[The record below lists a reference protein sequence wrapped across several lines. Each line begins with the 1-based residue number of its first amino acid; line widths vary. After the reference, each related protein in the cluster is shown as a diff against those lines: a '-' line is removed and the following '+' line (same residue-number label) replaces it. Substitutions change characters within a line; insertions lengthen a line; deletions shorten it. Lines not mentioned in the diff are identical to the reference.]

1 MKSIYIRPTNI
12 IFGQKANYFIQEKSA
27 KSLCGLEN
35 VGFLSLEILK
45 RQSDGNT
52 VEEYSVLEIEK
63 LDFKNEIEEDLKNI
77 TSKRKNIFNLDFTN
91 PILMGVLN
99 VTPDSFSDGG
109 KYNTTYRALDHVR
122 SMINYGAHII
132 DVGGESTRPG
142 AKSVSELDE
151 IKRVSET
158 IQLIKNKFPNQII
171 SLDTRKSTVMKHGI
185 DIGIDIL
192 NDVSAL
198 DFDPQSYLVVSR
210 VLAKTNYFK
219 SFDSVYA
226 ETYWQSNPT
235 YENVLLDIFDY
246 FENKIKFLKNNG
258 IKDEQII
265 IDPGIGF
272 GKTLEHNLEI
282 ISKISLFHSLG
293 YPIMVGPSRK
303 SFIGKIMAEKDNPQR
318 LGGTIASILY
328 SYLQGIQLFRVHDIQ
343 ETNEALKVYSQ
354 FLKQ

>member
-1 MKSIYIRPTNI
+1 MKSTYIRPTNI
-12 IFGQKANYFIQEKSA
+12 VFGQKANYFIQAGTA
-27 KSLCGLEN
+27 KSLCGLED
-35 VGFLSLEILK
+35 VGFLSVEILN
-45 RQSDGNT
+45 RQTDGNT
-52 VEEYSVLEIEK
+52 VEEYSVLELEG
-63 LDFKNEIEEDLKNI
+63 LDFRNEIESDLNKI
-77 TSKRKNIFNLDFTN
+77 TSKRNNIYNLNFKN

-109 KYNTTYRALDHVR
+109 KYNTTFRALDHVK
-122 SMINYGAHII
+122 SMIDFGAHII

-142 AKSVSELDE
+142 AKSVSEQDE
-151 IKRVSET
+151 ITRVSET
-158 IQLIKNKFPNQII
+158 IQLIKKKYPNQLI
-171 SLDTRKSTVMKHGI
+171 SLDTRKSKVMQHGLG
-185 DIGIDIL
+185 IGVDML

-198 DFDPQSYLVVSR
+198 DFDPQSYQVIKDSGKPI
-210 VLAKTNYFK
+210 VLNH
-219 SFDSVYA
+219 SQGIPEDM
-226 ETYWQSNPT
+226 QNNPT

-246 FENKIKFLKNNG
+246 FENKIKFLKDNG

-303 SFIGKIMAEKDNPQR
+303 SFIGKIMGEKDNPQR
-318 LGGTIASILY
+318 LGGTIASVLY

-343 ETNEALKVYSQ
+343 ETSEALKVYSQ
-354 FLKQ
+354 FLKK

>member
-12 IFGQKANYFIQEKSA
+12 VFGQKANYFIQAGTA
-27 KSLCGLEN
+27 KSLCGLED
-35 VGFLSLEILK
+35 VGFLSVEILK
-45 RQSDGNT
+45 RQTDGNT
-52 VEEYSVLEIEK
+52 VEEYSVLELEG
-63 LDFKNEIEEDLKNI
+63 LDFRNEIESDLNKI
-77 TSKRKNIFNLDFTN
+77 TSKRNNIYNLNFKN

-109 KYNTTYRALDHVR
+109 KYNTTFRALDHVK
-122 SMINYGAHII
+122 SMIDFGAHII

-142 AKSVSELDE
+142 AKSVSEQDE
-151 IKRVSET
+151 ITRVSET
-158 IQLIKNKFPNQII
+158 IQLIKKKYPNQLI
-171 SLDTRKSTVMKHGI
+171 SLDTRKSKVMQHGLS
-185 DIGIDIL
+185 IGVDML

-198 DFDPQSYLVVSR
+198 DFDPQSYQVIKDSGKPI
-210 VLAKTNYFK
+210 VLNH
-219 SFDSVYA
+219 SQGIPEDM
-226 ETYWQSNPT
+226 QNNPT

-246 FENKIKFLKNNG
+246 FKNKIKFLKDNG

-303 SFIGKIMAEKDNPQR
+303 SFIGKIMGEKDNPQR
-318 LGGTIASILY
+318 LGGTIASVLY

-343 ETNEALKVYSQ
+343 ETSEALKVYSQ
-354 FLKQ
+354 FLKK

>member
-12 IFGQKANYFIQEKSA
+12 VFGQKANYFVQAGTA
-27 KSLCGLEN
+27 KSLCGLED
-35 VGFLSLEILK
+35 VGFLSVEILK
-45 RQSDGNT
+45 RQTDGNT
-52 VEEYSVLEIEK
+52 VEEYSVLELEG
-63 LDFKNEIEEDLKNI
+63 LDFRNEIESDLNKI
-77 TSKRKNIFNLDFTN
+77 TSKRNNIYNLNFKN

-109 KYNTTYRALDHVR
+109 KYNTTFRALDHVK
-122 SMINYGAHII
+122 SMIDFGAHII

-142 AKSVSELDE
+142 AKSVSEQDE
-151 IKRVSET
+151 ITRVSET
-158 IQLIKNKFPNQII
+158 IQLIKKKYPNQLI
-171 SLDTRKSTVMKHGI
+171 SLDTRKSKVMQHGLS
-185 DIGIDIL
+185 IGVDML

-198 DFDPQSYLVVSR
+198 DFDPQSYQVIKASGKPI
-210 VLAKTNYFK
+210 VLNH
-219 SFDSVYA
+219 SQGIPEDM
-226 ETYWQSNPT
+226 QNNPT

-246 FENKIKFLKNNG
+246 FENKIKFLKDNG

-303 SFIGKIMAEKDNPQR
+303 SFIGKIMGEKDNPQR
-318 LGGTIASILY
+318 LGGTIASVLY

-343 ETNEALKVYSQ
+343 ETSEALKVYSQ
-354 FLKQ
+354 FLKK

>member
-12 IFGQKANYFIQEKSA
+12 VFGQKANYFIQAGSA
-27 KSLCGLEN
+27 KSLCGLEDI
-35 VGFLSLEILK
+35 GFLSVEILK
-45 RQSDGNT
+45 RQTEGNT
-52 VEEYSVLEIEK
+52 VEEYSVLELEG
-63 LDFKNEIEEDLKNI
+63 LDFRNEVESDLNKI
-77 TSKRKNIFNLDFTN
+77 TSKRNNIYNLNFKN

-109 KYNTTYRALDHVR
+109 KYNTTFRALDHVK
-122 SMINYGAHII
+122 SMIDFGAHII

-142 AKSVSELDE
+142 AKSVSEQDE
-151 IKRVSET
+151 ITRVSET
-158 IQLIKNKFPNQII
+158 IQLIKKKYPNQLI
-171 SLDTRKSTVMKHGI
+171 SLDTRKSKVMQHGLS
-185 DIGIDIL
+185 IGVDML

-198 DFDPQSYLVVSR
+198 DFDPQSYQVIKDSGKPI
-210 VLAKTNYFK
+210 VLNH
-219 SFDSVYA
+219 SQGIPEDM
-226 ETYWQSNPT
+226 QNNPT

-246 FENKIKFLKNNG
+246 FENKIKFLKDNG

-303 SFIGKIMAEKDNPQR
+303 SFIGKIMGEKDNPQR
-318 LGGTIASILY
+318 LGGTIASVLY

-343 ETNEALKVYSQ
+343 ETSEALKVYSQ
-354 FLKQ
+354 FLKK

>member
-12 IFGQKANYFIQEKSA
+12 VFGQKANYFIQAGTA
-27 KSLCGLEN
+27 KSLCGLED
-35 VGFLSLEILK
+35 VGFLSVEILK
-45 RQSDGNT
+45 RQTDGNT
-52 VEEYSVLEIEK
+52 VEEYSVLELEG
-63 LDFKNEIEEDLKNI
+63 LDFRNEIESDLNKI
-77 TSKRKNIFNLDFTN
+77 TSKRNNIYNLNFKN

-109 KYNTTYRALDHVR
+109 KYNTTFRALDHVK
-122 SMINYGAHII
+122 SMIDFGAHII

-142 AKSVSELDE
+142 AKSVSEQDE
-151 IKRVSET
+151 ITRVSET
-158 IQLIKNKFPNQII
+158 IQLIKKKYPNQLI
-171 SLDTRKSTVMKHGI
+171 SLDTRKSKVMQHGLS
-185 DIGIDIL
+185 IGVDML

-198 DFDPQSYLVVSR
+198 DFDPQSYQVVKDSGKPI
-210 VLAKTNYFK
+210 VLNH
-219 SFDSVYA
+219 SQGIPEDM
-226 ETYWQSNPT
+226 QNNPT

-246 FENKIKFLKNNG
+246 FENKIKFLKDNG

-303 SFIGKIMAEKDNPQR
+303 SFIGKIMGEKDNPQR
-318 LGGTIASILY
+318 LGGTIASVLY

-343 ETNEALKVYSQ
+343 ETSEALKVYSQ
-354 FLKQ
+354 FLKK

>member
-12 IFGQKANYFIQEKSA
+12 VFGQKANYFIQAGTA
-27 KSLCGLEN
+27 KSLCGLED
-35 VGFLSLEILK
+35 VGFLSVEILK
-45 RQSDGNT
+45 RKSDGNT
-52 VEEYSVLEIEK
+52 VEEYSVLELER
-63 LDFKNEIEEDLKNI
+63 LDFKDKIQSDLNKI
-77 TSKRKNIFNLDFTN
+77 TSKRNNIFNLNFKN

-109 KYNTTYRALDHVR
+109 KYNTTFRALDHVKN
-122 SMINYGAHII
+122 MIDFGAHII

-142 AKSVSELDE
+142 AKSVSDQDE
-151 IKRVSET
+151 IVRVSET
-158 IQLIKNKFPNQII
+158 IQSIKKKFPNQLI
-171 SLDTRKSTVMKHGI
+171 SLDTRKSKVMQHGI
-185 DIGIDIL
+185 SIGVDML

-198 DFDPQSYLVVSR
+198 DFDQLSYQVV
-210 VLAKTNYFK
+210 K
-219 SFDSVYA
+219 DSGKPIILNHSQGIP
-226 ETYWQSNPT
+226 ENMQNNPT
-235 YENVLLDIFDY
+235 YDNVLLDIFDY
-246 FENKIKFLKNNG
+246 FENKIKFLKDNG

-282 ISKISLFHSLG
+282 ISKISIFHSLG

-303 SFIGKIMAEKDNPQR
+303 SFIGKIMGEKDNPQR
-318 LGGTIASILY
+318 LGGTIASVLY

-354 FLKQ
+354 FLNK

>member
-12 IFGQKANYFIQEKSA
+12 VFGQKANYFIKEKTA
-27 KSLCGLEN
+27 KSLCGLED
-35 VGFLSLEILK
+35 VGFLSVEILK
-45 RQSDGNT
+45 RKSDGNT
-52 VEEYSVLEIEK
+52 VEEYSVLELER
-63 LDFKNEIEEDLKNI
+63 LDFKDKIQSDLNKI
-77 TSKRKNIFNLDFTN
+77 TSKRNNIFNLNFKN

-109 KYNTTYRALDHVR
+109 KYNTTFRALDHVKN
-122 SMINYGAHII
+122 MIDFGAHII

-142 AKSVSELDE
+142 AKSVSDQDE
-151 IKRVSET
+151 IVRVSET
-158 IQLIKNKFPNQII
+158 IQSIKKKFPNQLI
-171 SLDTRKSTVMKHGI
+171 SLDTRKSKVMQHGI
-185 DIGIDIL
+185 SIGVDML

-198 DFDPQSYLVVSR
+198 DFDQLSYQVV
-210 VLAKTNYFK
+210 K
-219 SFDSVYA
+219 DSGKPIILNHSQGIP
-226 ETYWQSNPT
+226 ENMQNNPT
-235 YENVLLDIFDY
+235 YDNVLLDIFDY
-246 FENKIKFLKNNG
+246 FENKIKFLKDNG

-303 SFIGKIMAEKDNPQR
+303 SFIGKIMGEKDNPQR
-318 LGGTIASILY
+318 LGGTIASVLY

-343 ETNEALKVYSQ
+343 ETSEALKVYSH
-354 FLKQ
+354 FLNK

>member
-1 MKSIYIRPTNI
+1 
-12 IFGQKANYFIQEKSA
+12 
-27 KSLCGLEN
+27 
-35 VGFLSLEILK
+35 
-45 RQSDGNT
+45 
-52 VEEYSVLEIEK
+52 
-63 LDFKNEIEEDLKNI
+63 
-77 TSKRKNIFNLDFTN
+77 
-91 PILMGVLN
+91 MGVLN

-109 KYNTTYRALDHVR
+109 KYNTTYRAFDHVKR
-122 SMINYGAHII
+122 MIDYGAHII

-142 AKSVSELDE
+142 AKSVSEQDE

-158 IQLIKNKFPNQII
+158 IQLIKNKFPKQLI
-171 SLDTRKSTVMKHGI
+171 SLDTRKSIVMKHGI
-185 DIGIDIL
+185 EIGVDIL

-198 DFDPQSYLVVSR
+198 DFDPQSYLVV
-210 VLAKTNYFK
+210 K
-219 SFDSVYA
+219 DS
-226 ETYWQSNPT
+226 EKPIILNHSQGIPENMQNNPT

-303 SFIGKIMAEKDNPQR
+303 SFIGKIMGEKDNPQR
-318 LGGTIASILY
+318 LGGTIASVLY

-343 ETNEALKVYSQ
+343 ETSEALKVYSH
-354 FLKQ
+354 FLNK

>member
-12 IFGQKANYFIQEKSA
+12 VFGQKANYFIQAGTA
-27 KSLCGLEN
+27 KSLCGLED
-35 VGFLSLEILK
+35 VGFLSVEILK
-45 RQSDGNT
+45 RKSDGNT
-52 VEEYSVLEIEK
+52 VEEYSVLELER
-63 LDFKNEIEEDLKNI
+63 LDFKDEIQSDLNKI
-77 TSKRKNIFNLDFTN
+77 TSKRNNIFNLNYKN

-109 KYNTTYRALDHVR
+109 KYNTTFRALDHVKN
-122 SMINYGAHII
+122 MIDFGAHII

-142 AKSVSELDE
+142 AKSVSDQDE
-151 IKRVSET
+151 IVRVSET
-158 IQLIKNKFPNQII
+158 IQSIKKKYPNQLI
-171 SLDTRKSTVMKHGI
+171 SLDTRKSKVMQHGI
-185 DIGIDIL
+185 SIGVDML

-198 DFDPQSYLVVSR
+198 DFDQLSYQVV
-210 VLAKTNYFK
+210 K
-219 SFDSVYA
+219 DSGKPIILNHSQGIP
-226 ETYWQSNPT
+226 ENMQNNPT
-235 YENVLLDIFDY
+235 YDNVLLDIFDY
-246 FENKIKFLKNNG
+246 FENKIKFLKDNG

-282 ISKISLFHSLG
+282 ISKISIFHSLG

-303 SFIGKIMAEKDNPQR
+303 SFIGKIMGEKDNPQR
-318 LGGTIASILY
+318 LGGTIASVLY

-354 FLKQ
+354 FLNK

>member
-12 IFGQKANYFIQEKSA
+12 VFGQKANYFIQAGTA
-27 KSLCGLEN
+27 KSLCGLED
-35 VGFLSLEILK
+35 VGFLSVEILK
-45 RQSDGNT
+45 RKSDGNT
-52 VEEYSVLEIEK
+52 VEEYSVLELER
-63 LDFKNEIEEDLKNI
+63 LDFKDEIQSDLNKI
-77 TSKRKNIFNLDFTN
+77 TSKRNNIFNLNYKN

-109 KYNTTYRALDHVR
+109 KYNTTFRALDHVKN
-122 SMINYGAHII
+122 MIDFGAHII

-142 AKSVSELDE
+142 AKSVSDQDE
-151 IKRVSET
+151 IVRVSET
-158 IQLIKNKFPNQII
+158 IQSIKKKFPNQLI
-171 SLDTRKSTVMKHGI
+171 SLDTRKSKVMQHGI
-185 DIGIDIL
+185 SIGVDML

-198 DFDPQSYLVVSR
+198 DFDQLSYQVV
-210 VLAKTNYFK
+210 K
-219 SFDSVYA
+219 DSGKPIILNHSQGIP
-226 ETYWQSNPT
+226 ENMQNNPT
-235 YENVLLDIFDY
+235 YDNVLLDIFDY
-246 FENKIKFLKNNG
+246 FENKIKFLKDNG

-282 ISKISLFHSLG
+282 ISKISIFHSLG

-303 SFIGKIMAEKDNPQR
+303 SFIGKIMGEKDNPQR
-318 LGGTIASILY
+318 LGGTIASVLY

-354 FLKQ
+354 FLNK

>member
-12 IFGQKANYFIQEKSA
+12 VFGQKANYFIQAGTA
-27 KSLCGLEN
+27 KSLCGLED
-35 VGFLSLEILK
+35 VGFLSVEILK
-45 RQSDGNT
+45 RQTDGNT
-52 VEEYSVLEIEK
+52 VEEYSVLELER
-63 LDFKNEIEEDLKNI
+63 LDFRNEIESDLNKI
-77 TSKRKNIFNLDFTN
+77 TSKRNNIYNLNFKN

-109 KYNTTYRALDHVR
+109 KYNTTFRALDHVK
-122 SMINYGAHII
+122 SMIDFGAHII

-142 AKSVSELDE
+142 AKSVSEQDE
-151 IKRVSET
+151 ITRVSET
-158 IQLIKNKFPNQII
+158 IQLIKKKYPNQLI
-171 SLDTRKSTVMKHGI
+171 SLDTRKSKVMQHGLS
-185 DIGIDIL
+185 IGVDML

-198 DFDPQSYLVVSR
+198 DFDPQSYQVIKDSGKPI
-210 VLAKTNYFK
+210 VLNH
-219 SFDSVYA
+219 SQGIPEDM
-226 ETYWQSNPT
+226 QNNPT

-246 FENKIKFLKNNG
+246 FKNKIKFLKDNG

-303 SFIGKIMAEKDNPQR
+303 SFIGKIMGEKDNPQR
-318 LGGTIASILY
+318 LGGTIASVLY
-328 SYLQGIQLFRVHDIQ
+328 SYLQGIQLFRVHDIK
-343 ETNEALKVYSQ
+343 ETSEALKVYSQ
-354 FLKQ
+354 FLNK

>member
-12 IFGQKANYFIQEKSA
+12 VFGQKANYFIQEGTA
-27 KSLCGLEN
+27 KSLCGLEDI
-35 VGFLSLEILK
+35 GFLSAEILK
-45 RQSDGNT
+45 RQSDRNI
-52 VEEYSVLEIEK
+52 VEEYNVIDLDK
-63 LDFKNEIEEDLKNI
+63 LDFRGEIENDLIKI
-77 TSKRKNIFNLDFTN
+77 TSKRNNILNLNFQN

-109 KYNTTYRALDHVR
+109 KYNTTFRALDHVKN
-122 SMINYGAHII
+122 MIDFGAHII
-132 DVGGESTRPG
+132 DIGGESTRPG
-142 AKSVSELDE
+142 AKSVSEQDE
-151 IKRVSET
+151 ITRISET
-158 IQLIKNKFPNQII
+158 IQLIKKKHPNQLV
-171 SLDTRKSTVMKHGI
+171 SLDTRKSKVMQHGLS
-185 DIGIDIL
+185 IGVDLL

-198 DFDPQSYLVVSR
+198 DFDQQSYQVV
-210 VLAKTNYFK
+210 K
-219 SFDSVYA
+219 DSGKPIILNHSQGIP
-226 ETYWQSNPT
+226 ENMQNNPT
-235 YENVLLDIFDY
+235 YDNVLLDIFDY

-303 SFIGKIMAEKDNPQR
+303 SFISKIMGEKDNPQR
-318 LGGTIASILY
+318 LGGTIASVLY

-343 ETNEALKVYSQ
+343 ETSEALKVYSE
-354 FLKQ
+354 FLKK

>member
-12 IFGQKANYFIQEKSA
+12 VFGQKANYFIQAGTA
-27 KSLCGLEN
+27 KSLCGLED
-35 VGFLSLEILK
+35 VGFLSVEILN
-45 RQSDGNT
+45 RQTDGNT
-52 VEEYSVLEIEK
+52 VEEYSVLELEG
-63 LDFKNEIEEDLKNI
+63 LDFRNEIESDLNKI
-77 TSKRKNIFNLDFTN
+77 TSKRNNIYNLNLKN

-109 KYNTTYRALDHVR
+109 KYNTTFRALDHVK
-122 SMINYGAHII
+122 SMIDFGAHII

-142 AKSVSELDE
+142 AKSVSEQDE
-151 IKRVSET
+151 ITRVSET
-158 IQLIKNKFPNQII
+158 IQLIKKKYPNQLI
-171 SLDTRKSTVMKHGI
+171 SLDTRKSKVMQHGLS
-185 DIGIDIL
+185 IGVDML

-198 DFDPQSYLVVSR
+198 DFDPKSYQVVKDSGKPI
-210 VLAKTNYFK
+210 VLNH
-219 SFDSVYA
+219 SQGIPEDM
-226 ETYWQSNPT
+226 QNNPT

-246 FENKIKFLKNNG
+246 FENKIKFLKDNG

-303 SFIGKIMAEKDNPQR
+303 SFIGKIMGEKDNPQR
-318 LGGTIASILY
+318 LGGTIASVLY

-343 ETNEALKVYSQ
+343 ETSEALKVYSQ
-354 FLKQ
+354 FLKK